1 MPPLRGSAM
10 FVATDSMGCR
20 PWLLNSGSSSL
31 SAPIADFP
39 RNRNNPQALR
49 SFAPILETE
58 PGRSP
63 LRGSFI
69 DRVAIG
75 RNVRGF
81 SLNTF
86 SER

>member
-1 MPPLRGSAM
+1 MSGETCGRTWRRDQETWVERVWRGES
-10 FVATDSMGCR
+10 
-20 PWLLNSGSSSL
+20 
-31 SAPIADFP
+31 DFP